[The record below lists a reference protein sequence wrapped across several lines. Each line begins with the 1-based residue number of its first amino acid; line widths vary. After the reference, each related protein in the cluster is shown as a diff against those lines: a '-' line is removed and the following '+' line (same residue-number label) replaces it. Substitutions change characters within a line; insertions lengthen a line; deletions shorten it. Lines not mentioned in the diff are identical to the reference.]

1 MYIQEDDLNLN
12 EWQFSQRKYLDYK
25 TKLRLTR
32 TRIQEWSDNWNGLV
46 YISFSGGL
54 DSTVLLHLV
63 RSALGEDVPAVFSDT
78 GLEFPELR
86 EFVKTFDNVTWIKPK
101 MPFTQVIKKYGYPI
115 ISKETAAK
123 IRKLRHGNLSDRY
136 RNYLLNGDE
145 RGKLGMLAKKWQFLI
160 NAPFDTSEKCCDVMK
175 KTPFRE
181 YHKQTGRVPFIGVTQ
196 DESFMRERQ
205 YARTGCNVYDAGKP
219 KSQPLGFWTKQ
230 DVLRYVVENQSKYD
244 MYLQRSKIKPFNNKQ
259 EQLVKEAKEYI
270 KTNKRLEICS
280 VYGEIREK
288 EDGAYYLTGE
298 QRTGCVF
305 CAFGCHL
312 ESEPNRFQRLEQTH
326 PQLYKYC
333 MDQLGMKKVLDYVGI
348 PTTSWEAQGQMNIEQ
363 FIGEVKS

>member
-12 EWQFSQRKYLDYK
+12 EWQFSQRKYLDYE
-25 TKLRLTR
+25 TKLKLTKK
-32 TRIQEWSDNWNGLV
+32 RIREWHDNWDGLV

-63 RSALGEDVPAVFSDT
+63 REVLGNDIPAVFSDT

-86 EFVKTFDNVTWIKPK
+86 DFVKTFDNVVWIKPQK
-101 MPFTQVIKKYGYPI
+101 TFKQVILEYGYPVV
-115 ISKETAAK
+115 SKETAAK
-123 IRKLRHGNLSDRY
+123 VRKLRHGNLSPKY

-145 RGKLGMLAKKWQFLI
+145 RGKLGMLAKKWRILL

-175 KTPFRE
+175 KTPFRQ
-181 YHKQTGRVPFIGVTQ
+181 YHKETGRVPYIGVTQ

-230 DVLRYVVENQSKYD
+230 DILRYVVENN
-244 MYLQRSKIKPFNNKQ
+244 I
-259 EQLVKEAKEYI
+259 
-270 KTNKRLEICS
+270 EICS
-280 VYGEIREK
+280 VYGEVEARTSVSYVRDDSAKCEYGPFRK
-288 EDGAYYLTGE
+288 VTKTNYYLKGE
-298 QRTGCVF
+298 KRTGCMF

-312 ESEPNRFQRLEQTH
+312 ESEPNRFQRMQITH
-326 PQLYKYC
+326 PEIYDYC
-333 MDQLGMKKVLDYVGI
+333 MRDIDKGGLGMEKVLSYINVPCRSEEI
-348 PTTSWEAQGQMNIEQ
+348 QGQMTITDYLH
-363 FIGEVKS
+363 

>member
-12 EWQFSQRKYLDYK
+12 EWQFSQRKYLDYE
-25 TKLRLTR
+25 TKLRLTK
-32 TRIQEWSDNWNGLV
+32 TRIKEWYDNWGGLV
-46 YISFSGGL
+46 YVSFSGGL
-54 DSTVLLHLV
+54 DSTVLLDLV
-63 RSALGEDVPAVFSDT
+63 WKVLGDDVPAVFSDT

-86 EFVKTFDNVTWIKPK
+86 GFVKGYGDKVTWIKPDMNFK
-101 MPFTQVIKKYGYPI
+101 QVIKTYGYPV

-123 IRKLRHGNLSDRY
+123 VRKLRHGNLSPKY

-145 RGKLGMLAKKWQFLI
+145 RGKLGMLAKKWRILL

-175 KTPFRE
+175 KTPFRK
-181 YHKQTGRVPFIGVTQ
+181 YHKETGRVPFIGVTQ

-230 DVLRYVVENQSKYD
+230 DVLRYAVEND
-244 MYLQRSKIKPFNNKQ
+244 IK
-259 EQLVKEAKEYI
+259 
-270 KTNKRLEICS
+270 ICS
-280 VYGEIREK
+280 VYGEIK
-288 EDGAYYLTGE
+288 QYFDGTYYLTGE

-312 ESEPNRFQRLEQTH
+312 EKEPNRFQRLEKTH
-326 PQLYKYC
+326 PKIYDYC
-333 MDQLGMKKVLDYVGI
+333 MKPCEQGGLGMKEVLKYINVPYESNDI
-348 PTTSWEAQGQMNIEQ
+348 KGQMSITDY
-363 FIGEVKS
+363 IK

>member
-12 EWQFSQRKYLDYK
+12 EWQFSQRKYLDYA
-25 TKLRLTR
+25 TKLKLTR
-32 TRIQEWSDNWNGLV
+32 KRIQEWYDNWNGLV

-63 RSALGEDVPAVFSDT
+63 RSVLGHDVPAVFSDT

-101 MPFTQVIKKYGYPI
+101 MPFTEVIKKYGYPI

-123 IRKLRHGNLSDRY
+123 IRKLRHGNLSDKY

-145 RGKLGMLAKKWQFLI
+145 RGKLGMLAKKWQYLVD
-160 NAPFDTSEKCCDVMK
+160 APFDTSEKCCDVMK

-181 YHKQTGRVPFIGVTQ
+181 YTKNTGRVPFIGVTQ

-230 DVLRYVVENQSKYD
+230 DVLRYVVENK
-244 MYLQRSKIKPFNNKQ
+244 LK
-259 EQLVKEAKEYI
+259 
-270 KTNKRLEICS
+270 ICS
-280 VYGEIREK
+280 VYGDIERTC
-288 EDGAYYLTGE
+288 DGTYYLTGE

-312 ESEPNRFQRLEQTH
+312 ETEPNRFQRLSVTH
-326 PQLYKYC
+326 PQLYRYC
-333 MDQLGMKKVLDYVGI
+333 MEQLGMKEVLEYINV
-348 PTTSWEAQGQMNIEQ
+348 PYETWESQGQMTIDEWLQ
-363 FIGEVKS
+363 G